1 MEHTKYTKFDDF
13 YNSVKNTMN
22 KDVKTFIKKP
32 LIKHAIKMERGGYVM
47 TREGKATFN
56 AGDYLA
62 FDAQGGQYPISASKF
77 DSLYELTDKKD
88 YWKSKP
94 VEIKMFKTDVEM
106 EIKTNKGLLK
116 ADAGDWIEL
125 KDDGSYGAPRKPDV
139 IRTDYEEKT

>member
-1 MEHTKYTKFDDF
+1 
-13 YNSVKNTMN
+13 
-22 KDVKTFIKKP
+22 
-32 LIKHAIKMERGGYVM
+32 MERGGYVM

-77 DSLYELTDKKD
+77 DSLYEPTYKKD

-106 EIKTNKGLLK
+106 EIQTNKGLLK

-125 KDDGSYGAPRKPDV
+125 KDDGSYGAPRKLDV
-139 IRTDYEEKT
+139 IRTDYKEKT

>member
-13 YNSVKNTMN
+13 YNNVKNTMN

-62 FDAQGGQYPISASKF
+62 FDAQGGQYPISASN
-77 DSLYELTDKKD
+77 T
-88 YWKSKP
+88 
-94 VEIKMFKTDVEM
+94 
-106 EIKTNKGLLK
+106 
-116 ADAGDWIEL
+116 
-125 KDDGSYGAPRKPDV
+125 
-139 IRTDYEEKT
+139 